1 MRIFRKN
8 NVILRTE
15 TEQKA
20 KELIERGFKE
30 IKEENKAARGDH
42 KHVNEL
48 RKAMQDME
56 VLYKEIKMLNKN
68 QCEVLEMKNSELKN
82 SIFGK
87 SHQ

>member
-1 MRIFRKN
+1 
-8 NVILRTE
+8 
-15 TEQKA
+15 
-20 KELIERGFKE
+20 
-30 IKEENKAARGDH
+30 
-42 KHVNEL
+42 VNEL